1 MLLTIFL
8 VQLAGLISPGPD
20 FFYVSRQAASNSTRS
35 ALLGTIGICIGIALW
50 AIVALFGLAFIG
62 KSTDL
67 VQFIIMILGGSYLAY
82 SGIKML
88 KVTQNAIF
96 DEHHQSPK
104 SHSALREILSG
115 LSINVSNAK
124 IAVFFSSV
132 LAGYVSQLNTLSD
145 FLLVLFILVGSGWV
159 YFSLIAILF
168 SQGFIRR
175 FYAKYSRYIDNG
187 SGAIFLFFG
196 ATLIY
201 EGITGLI

>member
-1 MLLTIFL
+1 MLMTIFF

-20 FFYVSRQAASNSTRS
+20 FFYVARQAASSSTRS

-88 KVTQNAIF
+88 SITQNAIF
-96 DEHHQSPK
+96 ADHQQITVSR
-104 SHSALREILSG
+104 SAIKEILSG
-115 LSINVSNAK
+115 LAVNISNAK

-132 LAGYVSQLNTLSD
+132 LAGYVSKLNTLND
-145 FLLVLFILVGSGWV
+145 FLLVLIILVGSGWI
-159 YFSLIAILF
+159 YFSVIALLF

-175 FYAKYSRYIDNG
+175 FYSKYSRYVDNVA
-187 SGAIFLFFG
+187 GAIFLFFG
-196 ATLIY
+196 ITLIY
-201 EGITGLI
+201 EGIIGLI